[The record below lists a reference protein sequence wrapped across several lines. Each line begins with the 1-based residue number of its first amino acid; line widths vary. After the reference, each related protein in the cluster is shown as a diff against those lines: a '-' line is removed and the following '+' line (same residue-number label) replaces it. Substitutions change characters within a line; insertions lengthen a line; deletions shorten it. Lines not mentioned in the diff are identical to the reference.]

1 MATTPVPNR
10 IRTNVPRNS
19 ATSSAIRPGFEVIA
33 PPSATALRNSEVVYQ
48 AAGGFR
54 ALFGFTASGA
64 KATLIPKSYDV
75 ETFPLDI
82 SFQLPKIGKYLFNML
97 HIYSL

>member
-10 IRTNVPRNS
+10 ISTNVPRNS
-19 ATSSAIRPGFEVIA
+19 ATSSAVKPGFEVIA

-48 AAGGFR
+48 AGAV
-54 ALFGFTASGA
+54 SGHFSGLWPRSVRM
-64 KATLIPKSYDV
+64 TLIPKSYGV

-82 SFQLPKIGKYLFNML
+82 SPQLPKIGKYLFKALN
-97 HIYSL
+97 IYS